1 MLLLLLSIQLFD
13 ALLSKNLL
21 SLGII
26 AARVYPNKSPKS
38 LMWVLRHTMHTY
50 IYTICICRFVADIDE
65 MGFYWLRH
73 ATHVGVGYILCN
85 CCCLPQFERHCK
97 WSWKKTKSE
106 RSARNESTNWKTIA
120 YQAPLCI
127 KYINSVNYYLISRQL
142 ALKGNFCLFS
152 ILFLS
157 LFFTCFYA

>member
-1 MLLLLLSIQLFD
+1 MFTEIKAQ
-13 ALLSKNLL
+13 
-21 SLGII
+21 
-26 AARVYPNKSPKS
+26 RVWCGFPDTPCI
-38 LMWVLRHTMHTY
+38 HTYIY

-120 YQAPLCI
+120 YQAPLNI
-127 KYINSVNYYLISRQL
+127 KYINSVNYCLISCQL

-157 LFFTCFYA
+157 LFFYVFLCVITFLNCYSL